1 MLVSL
6 RHNPFIIF
14 SAKTPLRALYGRS
27 GAFQCSFSP
36 LILAFSDCSRDA
48 GGYLLPVSGDL
59 NGILIHHCVLARR
72 SLTWIWHQS
81 ALRWAGKRS
90 VASPTA
96 PFGIKGSGALLC
108 IKILVFI
115 IFVVKILPEKRQL
128 KSSDSSRKKAASSRK
143 RPFTRCFY
151 FIFFNKS
158 EKQSHSAQHFCPAMT
173 SKTPSQRFLAH
184 AGLSK
189 TKKCIFH
196 NKSKVL
202 LVYIQFL
209 PWKKPSAQHFVQHPS
224 ALQKGMV
231 WQSRQGLS
239 KAKEYFVFRPRRRR
253 RKP

>member
-1 MLVSL
+1 MDVLG
-6 RHNPFIIF
+6 PFNAH
-14 SAKTPLRALYGRS
+14 SPP
-27 GAFQCSFSP
+27 SFWP
-36 LILAFSDCSRDA
+36 FRTVHGMR

-143 RPFTRCFY
+143 RPFYIDFIY
-151 FIFFNKS
+151 F
-158 EKQSHSAQHFCPAMT
+158 
-173 SKTPSQRFLAH
+173 L
-184 AGLSK
+184 
-189 TKKCIFH
+189 
-196 NKSKVL
+196 
-202 LVYIQFL
+202 
-209 PWKKPSAQHFVQHPS
+209 
-224 ALQKGMV
+224 
-231 WQSRQGLS
+231 
-239 KAKEYFVFRPRRRR
+239 
-253 RKP
+253 

>member
-115 IFVVKILPEKRQL
+115 IFVVKILPEKR
-128 KSSDSSRKKAASSRK
+128 
-143 RPFTRCFY
+143 PFPVG
-151 FIFFNKS
+151 N
-158 EKQSHSAQHFCPAMT
+158 
-173 SKTPSQRFLAH
+173 
-184 AGLSK
+184 GL
-189 TKKCIFH
+189 
-196 NKSKVL
+196 L
-202 LVYIQFL
+202 LVVFILFFL
-209 PWKKPSAQHFVQHPS
+209 INRRSNLILPSTFAQQ
-224 ALQKGMV
+224 
-231 WQSRQGLS
+231 
-239 KAKEYFVFRPRRRR
+239 
-253 RKP
+253 

>member
-108 IKILVFI
+108 INILVFI

-151 FIFFNKS
+151 FIFLINRRSNLILPSTF
-158 EKQSHSAQHFCPAMT
+158 AQ
-173 SKTPSQRFLAH
+173 Q
-184 AGLSK
+184 
-189 TKKCIFH
+189 
-196 NKSKVL
+196 
-202 LVYIQFL
+202 
-209 PWKKPSAQHFVQHPS
+209 
-224 ALQKGMV
+224 
-231 WQSRQGLS
+231 
-239 KAKEYFVFRPRRRR
+239 
-253 RKP
+253 

>member
-36 LILAFSDCSRDA
+36 LIRAFSDCSRDA

-128 KSSDSSRKKAASSRK
+128 KSSDSSRKKGRFQSETAFYSL
-143 RPFTRCFY
+143 FLFY
-151 FIFFNKS
+151 FF
-158 EKQSHSAQHFCPAMT
+158 
-173 SKTPSQRFLAH
+173 
-184 AGLSK
+184 
-189 TKKCIFH
+189 
-196 NKSKVL
+196 
-202 LVYIQFL
+202 
-209 PWKKPSAQHFVQHPS
+209 
-224 ALQKGMV
+224 
-231 WQSRQGLS
+231 
-239 KAKEYFVFRPRRRR
+239 
-253 RKP
+253 

>member
-1 MLVSL
+1 V
-6 RHNPFIIF
+6 
-14 SAKTPLRALYGRS
+14 
-27 GAFQCSFSP
+27 
-36 LILAFSDCSRDA
+36 
-48 GGYLLPVSGDL
+48 
-59 NGILIHHCVLARR
+59 
-72 SLTWIWHQS
+72 
-81 ALRWAGKRS
+81 
-90 VASPTA
+90 TA
-96 PFGIKGSGALLC
+96 
-108 IKILVFI
+108 
-115 IFVVKILPEKRQL
+115 PEKRPPPVGNGL
-128 KSSDSSRKKAASSRK
+128 
-143 RPFTRCFY
+143 FILIL
-151 FIFFNKS
+151 FIFYKKPIDS
-158 EKQSHSAQHFCPAMT
+158 AHSAQHFCPAMT
-173 SKTPSQRFLAH
+173 SKTPSQRFFAH

>member
-96 PFGIKGSGALLC
+96 PFGIKGSGALLR

-115 IFVVKILPEKRQL
+115 IFVVKILPKKRLL
-128 KSSDSSRKKAASSRK
+128 KSSDSSRKKGRLQSETAFYSL
-143 RPFTRCFY
+143 FLFY
-151 FIFFNKS
+151 FLINRRSNLILPSTF
-158 EKQSHSAQHFCPAMT
+158 AQ
-173 SKTPSQRFLAH
+173 Q
-184 AGLSK
+184 
-189 TKKCIFH
+189 
-196 NKSKVL
+196 
-202 LVYIQFL
+202 
-209 PWKKPSAQHFVQHPS
+209 
-224 ALQKGMV
+224 
-231 WQSRQGLS
+231 
-239 KAKEYFVFRPRRRR
+239 
-253 RKP
+253 

>member
-1 MLVSL
+1 MGGAPSG
-6 RHNPFIIF
+6 I
-14 SAKTPLRALYGRS
+14 AGRRIPCQP
-27 GAFQCSFSP
+27 GK
-36 LILAFSDCSRDA
+36 
-48 GGYLLPVSGDL
+48 
-59 NGILIHHCVLARR
+59 
-72 SLTWIWHQS
+72 
-81 ALRWAGKRS
+81 ALRQ
-90 VASPTA
+90 
-96 PFGIKGSGALLC
+96 GSAFHRGEERN
-108 IKILVFI
+108 VFI
-115 IFVVKILPEKRQL
+115 LLFLMQFSVFSRTLLSHTEL

-173 SKTPSQRFLAH
+173 SKTPSQRFFAH